1 MQDGGLRVGGAPL
14 GSHESGR
21 QCEERDDRDNG
32 EQQRHA
38 GAAASAEPR
47 SPGPDQSGAA
57 MRHHLQD
64 GDGLRVQRTRPGQRG
79 WTAAEHQWRAVRTAA
94 TRQRGFAARRR
105 REGRRPQGRSYPG
118 SVSSG
123 RILVLFHLVH
133 VSLGYLSR
141 QRSFVRI
148 TSCLGLDRECV
159 NFDATIFDRLVLCQK
174 LTRHSCNWMANT
186 PRREI
191 RP

>member
-38 GAAASAEPR
+38 GAAASTE
-47 SPGPDQSGAA
+47 PGPPGPSQPGAA

-79 WTAAEHQWRAVRTAA
+79 WTAAEHQWRAVRAVAA
-94 TRQRGFAARRR
+94 RQRGFATRRR

-118 SVSSG
+118 SVSRRRIKSLFYPTSFTQLPRIPSSG
-123 RILVLFHLVH
+123 TLFCQDS
-133 VSLGYLSR
+133 SLTSR
-141 QRSFVRI
+141 SRM
-148 TSCLGLDRECV
+148 C
-159 NFDATIFDRLVLCQK
+159 
-174 LTRHSCNWMANT
+174 
-186 PRREI
+186 
-191 RP
+191 